1 MGQPFNVFINREVTS
16 QRTLYENYESVVVRP
31 QIAGS
36 IYKFYGR
43 HEDKAVGC
51 RLVVYIS

>member
-31 QIAGS
+31 QIAGR